1 MEQSIHP
8 DRALELI
15 LQAATVFPIRTE
27 SIFIEQTSGR
37 VLPYP
42 VLSLIDQPPFTKSAM
57 DGYAYNRADSCQEYT
72 IAQTVKAGTYRDTP
86 IGSGETVPIMT
97 GAPIPK
103 GTDAV
108 QRIEWTERTQTGVRF
123 TKPETISNIIVK
135 GENCKAGDIILTPRI
150 ITPQDIGI
158 LAASGY
164 RTVDV
169 SVPPYV
175 AIISTGDE
183 LYEPDCSINE
193 HSELSALMAH
203 AAASL
208 GPAGIY
214 DSNGY
219 QLTAHTLSCG
229 VHAQFLG
236 ICKDSPEEL
245 AAVLSQALLN
255 FDIVILSGGVS
266 KGDFDF
272 IPAIAKQCGVEPVF
286 HELAMR
292 PGKPTFFGTKDC
304 KAVFGLPG
312 NPVSTFVNFELL
324 VKPLLY
330 KVMGFSYA
338 PQMLQAVL
346 TKDIKRKGSDRV
358 EFFPVYLNFE
368 CNDSK
373 SQCYPAV
380 TPLPYHGSSMITA
393 LAEANALIRIEQGIE
408 HLSKGEKAYVR
419 LIRPLY

>member
-15 LQAATVFPIRTE
+15 LQAAAAFPVQTE
-27 SIFIEQTSGR
+27 VIPIEQSIGR
-37 VLPYP
+37 VLPYS
-42 VLSLIDQPPFTKSAM
+42 VVSLIDQPPFTKSAM
-57 DGYAYNRADSCQEYT
+57 DGYAYNKAAPSEEYT
-72 IAQTVKAGTYRDTP
+72 IAQTVKAGSYRETP
-86 IGSGETVPIMT
+86 LGPGEAVPIMT
-97 GAPIPK
+97 GAPLPK
-103 GTDAV
+103 GADAV

-123 TKPETISNIIVK
+123 TKPETITNVILK
-135 GENCKAGDIILTPRI
+135 GENCKAGDIVLTPRI
-150 ITPQDIGI
+150 LTPQDIGI

-164 RTVDV
+164 RTIAV
-169 SVPPYV
+169 SLPLSV

-183 LYEPDCSINE
+183 LYKPDCSLDE

-219 QLTAHTLSCG
+219 QLTAHALSCG
-229 VHAQFLG
+229 AQAQFLG
-236 ICKDSPEEL
+236 ICKDCPEEL
-245 AAVLSQALLN
+245 AAALSHALLK

-272 IPAIAKQCGVEPVF
+272 IPEIAQQCGVEPVF

-292 PGKPTFFGTKDC
+292 PGKPTFFGTRGNR
-304 KAVFGLPG
+304 AVFGLPG

-330 KVMGFSYA
+330 KIMGFSYA
-338 PQMLQAVL
+338 PQAVQAVL
-346 TKDIKRKGSDRV
+346 TEDIKRKGSDRV
-358 EFFPVYLNFE
+358 EFLPGHFE
-368 CNDSK
+368 FK
-373 SQCYPAV
+373 SNASSRTHYPAI
-380 TPLPYHGSSMITA
+380 TPLRYHGSSMITA

-408 HLSKGEKAYVR
+408 RLSKGETTHVR